1 MHEYSIVS
9 ALVDQVAA
17 AVRGHPGALVVR
29 VQVAIGE
36 LAGVETELLA
46 TAFETFRE
54 GTVCAAAELVID
66 ARPAVWRCPTCQVEI
81 PRGAVLRCGPC
92 ATPARLVSG
101 DEIILQ
107 RIELDA
113 HDDQGGP

>member
-9 ALVDQVAA
+9 ALVDQVAD
-17 AVRGHPGALVVR
+17 AVRGHPGAIVR
-29 VQVAIGE
+29 RVEVAIGE

-54 GTVCAAAELVID
+54 RTVCAAAELVIE
-66 ARPAVWRCPTCQVEI
+66 ARPARWQCPTCKAELA
-81 PRGAVLRCGPC
+81 RGEVLRCGPC